1 MIITI
6 LNIVLSLGS
15 GFGCAAK
22 VQSNS
27 NVALK
32 NSQEQEQNAGSLPD
46 GNNAEDRP
54 IAKIPS
60 LQEQVTEYKQR
71 YGLRDPYTKLVDDRG
86 NNYQNLY
93 GVRNFRTVLHGVY
106 YRGGANNTYNKVDG
120 VRNNSNPL
128 PPSGLKNLCEEG
140 FKDAIYLYSTNYAS
154 APKQQNCKDYK
165 NVPQAM
171 QYEQITGLSSA
182 NTEKFISKVFDVIK
196 RKSEGP
202 IYGHC
207 WNGWHASGYVAS
219 AMLKQFCGFTDQ
231 QALDYWIKNTDG
243 NSSGYDSAKKM
254 VVNFKPILKYQIT
267 SEEKNLICP

>member
-1 MIITI
+1 MRSMIITI
-6 LNIVLSLGS
+6 FSIILSA
-15 GFGCAAK
+15 GCAAK
-22 VQSNS
+22 VQSNAD
-27 NVALK
+27 VASSSSK
-32 NSQEQEQNAGSLPD
+32 QQQQNAGSVPD
-46 GNNAEDRP
+46 GSGVQNP
-54 IAKIPS
+54 PLAKISS
-60 LQEQVTEYKQR
+60 LQEQVVEYKQR

-93 GVRNFRTVLHGVY
+93 GVRNFRAVLHGVY
-106 YRGGANNTYNKVDG
+106 YRGGANNVYNKVDG

-154 APKQQNCKDYK
+154 APKQQACKDYK
-165 NVPQAM
+165 NVPQVM
-171 QYEQITGLSSA
+171 QYEQITGLSA
-182 NTEKFISKVFDVIK
+182 GNTEKFIAKAYDVIK

-219 AMLKQFCGFTDQ
+219 TMLKQFCGYTDQ

-243 NSSGYDSAKKM
+243 NSTGYDAVKKL
-254 VVNFKPILKYQIT
+254 VVSFKPLSKYQIT
-267 SEEKNLICP
+267 AEEKNLICP